1 MEENFKPVKKRWYVY
16 MVRCADNSLYTGISN
31 DVEERVKAHN
41 AGKGAKYT
49 RMRGPVRLVYTREM
63 GSMSAAM
70 RREHEIKK
78 SGREYKERLIRLFKS
93 RKKLKS

>member
-1 MEENFKPVKKRWYVY
+1 

-49 RMRGPVRLVYTREM
+49 RMRGPVLLVYIRTM
-63 GSMSAAM
+63 GSMSTAM
-70 RREHEIKK
+70 KREHEIKK
-78 SGREYKERLIRLFKS
+78 NGKKYKESLVKLFNS

>member
-1 MEENFKPVKKRWYVY
+1 MEKNLKPVKKRWSVY

-31 DVEERVKAHN
+31 DVAKRVKAHN

-49 RMRGPVRLVYTREM
+49 RMRIPVRLIYTREI

-70 RREHEIKK
+70 KREYSIKK
-78 SGREYKERLIRLFKS
+78 NGKKYKESLIRLFNS

>member
-1 MEENFKPVKKRWYVY
+1 

-70 RREHEIKK
+70 RREHMIKK
-78 SGREYKERLIRLFKS
+78 NGREYKERLIRLFSSRKS
-93 RKKLKS
+93 RQCRLNLRKPLRFTTG

>member
-1 MEENFKPVKKRWYVY
+1 

-70 RREHEIKK
+70 RREHMIKK
-78 SGREYKERLIRLFKS
+78 NGREYKERLIRLFKS

>member
-1 MEENFKPVKKRWYVY
+1 

-70 RREHEIKK
+70 RREHMIKK
-78 SGREYKERLIRLFKS
+78 NGREYKERLIRLFTS
-93 RKKLKS
+93 REKMSCMSRCPDVGSEIVSW

>member
-70 RREHEIKK
+70 RREHMIKK
-78 SGREYKERLIRLFKS
+78 NGREYKERLIRLFSS
-93 RKKLKS
+93 RKKLNC

>member
-1 MEENFKPVKKRWYVY
+1 
-16 MVRCADNSLYTGISN
+16 MVRCADGSLYTGISN
-31 DVEERVKAHN
+31 DVVKRVKAHN

-49 RMRGPVRLVYTREM
+49 RARGPVRLIYKREM

-78 SGREYKERLIRLFKS
+78 NGREYKERLIMFFKS
-93 RKKLKS
+93 RKKFNRLSCFFG

>member
-41 AGKGAKYT
+41 AGKGARTT
-49 RMRGPVRLVYTREM
+49 RGRAWVLLHSEAFASKPEAMSREWHLK
-63 GSMSAAM
+63 
-70 RREHEIKK
+70 HE
-78 SGREYKERLIRLFKS
+78 RAF
-93 RKKLKS
+93 RKKLAQKIKS